1 MQFLTYENKWALKWI
16 DTDQKVNWMHN
27 LQRSSLLDYSSNGSV
42 SIHIFNDVSLILATA
57 FLCTQQ
63 SLWFYWKQLFYGQF
77 EALPIFHWNPKS
89 ELILLMNIGR
99 NWQRHSFCVIMCNVW
114 CWSWALKT
122 HRGPKTIF
130 LSFQEIWVQ
139 TEVLKNKTYLLVV
152 ATFWC
157 FFRIWV
163 ACYWERKLINPHLSQ
178 FYSNKNWLY

>member
-99 NWQRHSFCVIMCNVW
+99 NWQRHSFCVMSDVDLELW
-114 CWSWALKT
+114 
-122 HRGPKTIF
+122 
-130 LSFQEIWVQ
+130 
-139 TEVLKNKTYLLVV
+139 
-152 ATFWC
+152 
-157 FFRIWV
+157 
-163 ACYWERKLINPHLSQ
+163 KLIAGLKLFFCLFKRFECKLRSWKIKHTYDL
-178 FYSNKNWLY
+178 W